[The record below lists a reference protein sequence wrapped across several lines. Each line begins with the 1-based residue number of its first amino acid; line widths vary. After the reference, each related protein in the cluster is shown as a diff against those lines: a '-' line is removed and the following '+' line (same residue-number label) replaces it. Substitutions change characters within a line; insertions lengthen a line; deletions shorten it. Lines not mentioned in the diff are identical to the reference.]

1 MKTEYTMLL
10 HTIERRYGQ
19 EKFNHD
25 NAQLDRI
32 ELEGL
37 CRGGVV
43 DRLSTKEW
51 RINNRGKKYLERVRQ
66 HFAG

>member
-10 HTIERRYGQ
+10 HDIERRFGQ
-19 EKFNHD
+19 DKFNHD
-25 NAQLDRI
+25 TERLDRI

-37 CRGGVV
+37 CRGGML

-51 RINNRGKKYLERVRQ
+51 RINKRGQRYLAQVRA
-66 HFAG
+66 HFRT